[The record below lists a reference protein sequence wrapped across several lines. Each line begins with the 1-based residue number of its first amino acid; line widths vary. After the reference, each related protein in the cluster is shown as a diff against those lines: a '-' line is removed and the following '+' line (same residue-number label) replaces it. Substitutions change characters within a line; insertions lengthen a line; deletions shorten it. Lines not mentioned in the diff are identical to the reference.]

1 MSRKAL
7 LKRLPKAVEIN
18 GETVYVRSLT
28 MREALRFDEMSNGPE
43 SNKAAQYLVQCATVD
58 ADGNPLFSVDD
69 PEIGDIPTDIIRAI
83 GEQIRKVSTPGSLE
97 KAVKN

>member
-7 LKRLPKAVEIN
+7 LKRLPKPVEIN

-28 MREALRFDEMSNGPE
+28 MREALHVDELSKTDSARVPAFMV
-43 SNKAAQYLVQCATVD
+43 ACAVVD
-58 ADGNPLFSVDD
+58 SAGAPLFAVDD
-69 PEIGDIPTDIIRAI
+69 PELADLPIETIRQLGAVI
-83 GEQIRKVSTPGSLE
+83 KDASSPGSVE